1 MNRFR
6 ILSWIALATS
16 ALGLSC
22 VSSYPPS
29 GPYEPDYRYSH
40 PYYPPDNRGY
50 GYSNERFAA
59 LAHELDDRAARA
71 HEIAET
77 RAGSLGSREQEFFAR
92 IHHFSDQ
99 ARAFHERY
107 ESGKINSRGR
117 LREEINHLRDDARA
131 EQEKAISMVRALF
144 AHYLDH
150 PDEIPPEYDHAPGD
164 TPTRIADYIAG
175 MTDRYCLRVYEQLFL
190 PQGWLL

>member
-6 ILSWIALATS
+6 ILSWIALAAS
-16 ALGLSC
+16 ALGLAC

-29 GPYEPDYRYSH
+29 GPYEPDYRYGH

-77 RAGSLGSREQEFFAR
+77 RAASLGPREQEFFAR

-107 ESGKINSRGR
+107 ESGQINSRGR
-117 LREEINHLRDDARA
+117 LREEINHLLDDARDTD
-131 EQEKAISMVRALF
+131 QAIRRANVF
-144 AHYLDH
+144 
-150 PDEIPPEYDHAPGD
+150 PEVWEEWRGVVAVLQRMLEVVP
-164 TPTRIADYIAG
+164 A
-175 MTDRYCLRVYEQLFL
+175 
-190 PQGWLL
+190 